1 MMFQQQVYGLLSSND
16 QLALE
21 LQIAADKSYRIDPN
35 NPSGVLINSRVGP
48 PATFARA
55 SGATEIDSAGRVVFS
70 NENFALYSNEIIL
83 NRGWNLGATTSTLS
97 GSAPLSGNAYLIAE
111 TTDNAFHNCAPNGS
125 TTSAGAIVTMQGMI
139 YTGSIFVKK
148 IEGNIDWI
156 QITMGSVG
164 FGITQYA
171 NFNIGNGT
179 VGNFANLAPGTV
191 PTIESYG
198 DGWYRVSIA
207 AVAAANVTNS
217 IAFSLAFINNT
228 NSNVRLP
235 VYAGN
240 PANRVLAAMSQFQ
253 RNSFTGPY
261 ILTTT
266 SPIFAPSFYHDLT
279 SLRSRGLYTEEG
291 RTNIIQQSEAFGTTW
306 TTAAATVSSN
316 VAIAPSGDLTADR
329 IIENTTNAAHGITQ
343 TITYTAVP
351 HTFSI
356 YAKAGTRNWIRLGFG
371 NAGADNAWFNLQ
383 TGEIGTVSPVFAA
396 VGSFV
401 DIQNA
406 GNNWWRCSVT
416 RTPPAG
422 ALQTYFRTASADAV
436 ISYPGNGTGDVYV
449 WGAQLE
455 VGAFPTRYIP
465 TTNASSIRAVDV
477 CDINGTGFAE
487 MYNPLE
493 GTLCVSA
500 TFNAPVSYTPSQMLV
515 DINDT
520 TEANRLRIFR
530 ANTTGY
536 VFFNNTSNSTQN
548 VSLGGVATLAQRF
561 IPQKYAVGFKQ
572 NDFVFYANNELI
584 GVDNNGAMPLSATTL
599 TIGDASI
606 GFPPPRLYANSVIS
620 SIRYYRRRLPNPKLE
635 VLSFAADA
643 DADAY
648 IMAIEAADGA
658 PLEAPVAMA
667 YQNFIFGC
675 KADGIWDAI
684 KSSCILAGART
695 LQGALV
701 PLKGTAP
708 TNYAFIGDDYNRKT
722 GLKGDGSTKYL
733 DTNRNNT
740 VDLQNNRHKSVYVTA
755 LPNLAVNS
763 GYIGA
768 GLTQTGADHIGYGVS
783 TLFARSVNATNDNHT
798 APNTTIGF
806 LGTSRR
812 LASSFQFRAAGTS
825 LSFNRVSEAPHNQIN
840 VVFGRDG
847 VPQSSAR
854 ISFYSIG
861 ESLNLAALD
870 SRVSTLMSDLSA
882 AIL

>member
-35 NPSGVLINSRVGP
+35 NPSGFLINSRVGP
-48 PATFARA
+48 PATFSRA
-55 SGATEIDSAGRVVFS
+55 SGATEIDSTGRVVFS
-70 NENFALYSNEIIL
+70 NENYALYSNEIIL
-83 NRGWNLGATTSTLS
+83 NRGWALGATTSTFS
-97 GSAPLSGNAYLIAE
+97 GSAPLGGNAYIIAE
-111 TTDNAFHNCAPNGS
+111 TTDNALHNCAPYGS
-125 TTSAGAIVTMQGMI
+125 TTNVGAIDTLQGMI

-148 IEGNIDWI
+148 VEGSIDWI
-156 QITMGSVG
+156 QISMGSGG

-171 NFNIGNGT
+171 NFNIANGT
-179 VGNFANLAPGTV
+179 VGNFANLTPGTT
-191 PTIESYG
+191 PIIESYP

-207 AVAAANVTNS
+207 ATATANVTNS
-217 IAFSLAFINNT
+217 VAFSLGFINNINGT
-228 NSNVRLP
+228 TRLP
-235 VYAGN
+235 AYAGN
-240 PANRVLAAMSQFQ
+240 PANQVLAAMAQFQ
-253 RNSFTGPY
+253 RNSSPGPY

-266 SPIFAPSFYHDLT
+266 SRRYSPSFYHDPAT
-279 SLRSRGLYTEEG
+279 FESKGLYTEES
-291 RTNIIQQSEAFGTTW
+291 RTNIIRQSEIFGTTW

-329 IIENTTNAAHGITQ
+329 IIENTTNAAHGVTQ

-383 TGEIGTVSPVFAA
+383 TGEIGTVSPAFAA
-396 VGSFV
+396 AASFV

-422 ALQTYFRTASADAV
+422 ALQTYFRTASADAN
-436 ISYPGNGTGDVYV
+436 ISYTGNGTGDVYV

-465 TTNASSIRAVDV
+465 TTNANSIRAVDV

-500 TFNAPVSYTPSQMLV
+500 TFNAPVSSTPSQMLV

-520 TEANRLRIFR
+520 TDANRLRIFR
-530 ANTTGY
+530 QNTTSY
-536 VFFNNTSNSTQN
+536 VGFNNTSNSITD
-548 VSLGGVATLAQRF
+548 VSITTSTPIQRF
-561 IPQKYAVGFKQ
+561 TPQKYAVGFKQ
-572 NDFVFYANNELI
+572 NDFVFYANNALI
-584 GVDNNGAMPLSATTL
+584 GADNDGAMPLSATTL

-606 GFPPPRLYANSVIS
+606 GVPPPRLYTNGVIS

-648 IMAIEAADGA
+648 IIAIEAADGA
-658 PLEAPVAMA
+658 PLEASVAMA
-667 YQNFIFGC
+667 YQNFVIGC

-684 KSSCILAGART
+684 KSSCILVGART

-708 TNYAFIGDDYNRKT
+708 TNYAFISDDYDRLT
-722 GLKGDGSTKYL
+722 GLKGNGSTKYL

-740 VDLQNNRHKSVYVTA
+740 VDPQNNRHKSVYVTA

-768 GLTQTGADHIGYGVS
+768 GLTQTGADHIGYGVN
-783 TLFARSVNATNDNHT
+783 TLFARSVNVTNDNHT

-806 LGTSRR
+806 LGTGRG

-825 LSFNRVSEAPHNQIN
+825 LSFNRVSETPHNQTN